1 MDITL
6 KQLHDYAST
15 HATKTFNVMDGE
27 DWLAAQCATSL
38 VGSQVKMDGYFDFL
52 YRDHTIPYKY
62 GQLSKRLAER
72 SPKYGGR
79 VELTGEELAEEI
91 VSLLVKESAWTGQE
105 AYILSY
111 SVILLGW

>member
-15 HATKTFNVMDGE
+15 HATKTFNIMDGE

-62 GQLSKRLAER
+62 GQLSKRLVER

-91 VSLLVKESAWTGQE
+91 VSLLVKESAWSG
-105 AYILSY
+105 
-111 SVILLGW
+111 